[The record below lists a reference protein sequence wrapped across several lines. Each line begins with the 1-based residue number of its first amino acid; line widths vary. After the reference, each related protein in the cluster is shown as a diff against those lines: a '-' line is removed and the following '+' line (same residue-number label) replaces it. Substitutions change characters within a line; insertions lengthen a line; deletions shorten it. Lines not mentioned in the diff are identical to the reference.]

1 MIDQVSAVGM
11 DASLNPEAYGYPV
24 GLYKV
29 VLTRPNSLFYSRSQ
43 WRSCPSQ
50 NWGVL
55 KEAGS

>member
-1 MIDQVSAVGM
+1 MIDQVSAVRM

-43 WRSCPSQ
+43 
-50 NWGVL
+50 
-55 KEAGS
+55 